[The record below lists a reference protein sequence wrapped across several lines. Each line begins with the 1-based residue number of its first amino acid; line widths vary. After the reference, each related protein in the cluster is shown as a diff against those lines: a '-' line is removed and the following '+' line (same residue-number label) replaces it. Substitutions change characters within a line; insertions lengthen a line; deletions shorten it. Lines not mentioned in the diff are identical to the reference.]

1 MPDIVAHGGRGFY
14 EVRQPYADL
23 LTHIDLADAMSVF
36 EHRDIVPWRRL
47 NDREN
52 CTIDAIW
59 PDGRP
64 TRLHV
69 KRFPASNASSARQEA
84 AGLALLARHGIES
97 AALVAVGQVQDGRA
111 FVITENL
118 DGFSPCD
125 VLIKEGTPF
134 EQLLAPTASVAA
146 RLHDARLRHRDL
158 YLCHFMGR
166 IEGAV
171 VEIRLIDTARVS
183 PLPRLFA
190 RRWIVK
196 DLAQFVFG
204 AKASGVSDSQCGAW
218 LEAYGNLRKIDR
230 LPALKKSVHQKCAW
244 IARHDKRL
252 NQKQPHRNISIP

>member
-1 MPDIVAHGGRGFY
+1 MQTRREMLGKSATVA
-14 EVRQPYADL
+14 
-23 LTHIDLADAMSVF
+23 
-36 EHRDIVPWRRL
+36 
-47 NDREN
+47 
-52 CTIDAIW
+52 
-59 PDGRP
+59 
-64 TRLHV
+64 
-69 KRFPASNASSARQEA
+69 
-84 AGLALLARHGIES
+84 ALLASAGMLPLHEAVPLARVSLTAVDFQAWKRHLVTELARL
-97 AALVAVGQVQDGRA
+97 AAELHRRRA
-111 FVITENL
+111 FH
-118 DGFSPCD
+118 
-125 VLIKEGTPF
+125 K
-134 EQLLAPTASVAA
+134 
-146 RLHDARLRHRDL
+146 DL